1 MNSAQKEKIDALW
14 METRRGQ
21 FILLVADGKWEEA
34 KEIDRQA
41 FNEGFVHGVFA
52 EEKGIEEKMM
62 KQVESLGEWEDYV
75 KTLDES
81 VIEAL
86 YETKAFSDVQQYFW
100 RLKQGK

>member
-1 MNSAQKEKIDALW
+1 M
-14 METRRGQ
+14 
-21 FILLVADGKWEEA
+21 
-34 KEIDRQA
+34 
-41 FNEGFVHGVFA
+41 HGVFA
-52 EEKGIEEKMM
+52 EEKEIEEKMM
-62 KQVESLGEWEDYV
+62 KQVESLEEWEDYV